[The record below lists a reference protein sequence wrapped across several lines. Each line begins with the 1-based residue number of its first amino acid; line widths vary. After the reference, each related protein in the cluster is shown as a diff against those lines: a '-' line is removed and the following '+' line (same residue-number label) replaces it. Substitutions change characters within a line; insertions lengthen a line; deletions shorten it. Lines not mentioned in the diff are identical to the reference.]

1 MRLRAVLLIA
11 LCAVLCDAGP
21 RQLVADPQP
30 APLAGAGLIMP
41 VPAGDT
47 RCPAATNALFTCSSN
62 PGAYLVFEKVKGMG
76 KNNLCRYVS
85 IYGETDF
92 DTCPGYRLIHVR
104 RVAKPLAPPP
114 PCDFVDCPP
123 PQP

>member
-1 MRLRAVLLIA
+1 MRPRAVLLVAICA
-11 LCAVLCDAGP
+11 LLCNAGP
-21 RQLVADPQP
+21 RQLEADPLQN
-30 APLAGAGLIMP
+30 LAGAGLIMP

-47 RCPAATNALFTCSSN
+47 RCPVATSALFTCSTN

-76 KNNLCRYVS
+76 RNNLCRYVS

-92 DTCPGYRLIHVR
+92 DTCPGVRLIHVR

-114 PCDFVDCPP
+114 PCEFVPCPP
-123 PQP
+123 AP